1 MELISVTEEP
11 IVMNATP
18 TSSARIIRLTL
29 GLSPLAIA
37 MAAGLTGCGSTNALT
52 RTGNTDQFTPEH
64 KATLASV
71 SLDPSRT
78 HGDFTP
84 ESYITEGGEI
94 ELPQKWVSEA
104 RQGSASIQA
113 QRANAQ
119 SYEVFAEAQYTESM
133 AGADA
138 NLQDGFVSRD
148 TGYADAELTRS
159 VHNAN
164 IAKQNSDIA
173 AREFAAASKWERQ
186 EAFLVASVKEWQAE
200 IERMRS
206 ESETEWSAAL
216 AEHDRM
222 MASYEA
228 VRDRGQAEID
238 SMTQTADYTEQ
249 RAIQKAQSLRVQANT
264 VAEQSQAEVNSLN
277 QQIQTVTDQ
286 YNAEY
291 AQLTQR
297 AHSLDAQMS
306 SEIATLDAQANQFQ
320 VADADEN
327 YKLEVEAAQVTYEAT
342 ISEAEQVR
350 LLAQEQS
357 ARDRA
362 QYARMSADAQASLE
376 TAKTTFT
383 EAQQWVSTQYAKSMA
398 DIQNTLAQAERFE
411 QVARSAYVKAEVD
424 ARVAAMKA
432 EAAHNKALAEAELNQ
447 IQAEA
452 EAEAKSLQAKFAKE
466 FADQARKGSFVVPS
480 NTDNFEEGV
489 SAADSTPELAKSGK
503 KPVNVEADRIAAF
516 KTGLAKASQLRQQAD
531 ADRVE
536 AIAQR
541 DAEMGKFN
549 DWFAGKEADF
559 HATMASADAFL
570 QKSNAE
576 VDRMFANRDAM
587 LASAETERNRAL
599 VEADSGRT
607 EILATVETLKGS
619 SATMNKKRDAQVKQL
634 FAQAEA
640 TKRIGESRVA
650 SLSVQRDSAQRRGQ
664 AKSAQLLA
672 EANSLEQSQ
681 RAVVAQMRE
690 EIEGARQILDAELA
704 RLNQAAQSYM
714 AIAKA
719 NYDEGVAMADAFERI
734 AVANTAELTARHIA
748 SKKQSD
754 ADLEYM
760 ASVTNANELLRDAEV
775 QRMFATADEQLGY
788 AKAQDIATRGGIE
801 ADYSVAMAS
810 ATREFT
816 VADARESGVRT
827 RFDHRV
833 AATESD
839 RNRAYAEIYAQ
850 AQQQAARN
858 EIAAAQAATYSEQS
872 LAALERLNQT
882 SKTFQL
888 TAQRNWDSRLAMPSN
903 LDNPASVNEL
913 YEQTKPSFEFSSFTS
928 VPTDTE

>member
-1 MELISVTEEP
+1 
-11 IVMNATP
+11 MNATP
-18 TSSARIIRLTL
+18 TSSARLVRLTL

-37 MAAGLTGCGSTNALT
+37 MAAGLTGCGTTSSYT
-52 RTGNTDQFTPEH
+52 RSGNTQQFTPEYQ
-64 KATLASV
+64 ASLASV

-78 HGDFTP
+78 QGDFSS

-94 ELPQKWVSEA
+94 QLPQRWVSEA
-104 RQGSASIQA
+104 REGSAGIEA

-119 SYEVFAEAQYTESM
+119 SFEVFAESQYTESM

-138 NLQDGFVSRD
+138 DLQDGFVARD
-148 TGYADAELTRS
+148 SGYADAELTRS

-164 IAKQNSDIA
+164 ISKQNADIA

-186 EAFLVASVKEWQAE
+186 EAFLVASVQEWQAE

-206 ESETEWSAAL
+206 QAESEWSGSL

-238 SMTQTADYTEQ
+238 SMIQTADFTEQ
-249 RAIQKAQSLRVQANT
+249 RAVQKAQSLRVQANT
-264 VAEQSQAEVNSLN
+264 VAEQADAEVGSLN
-277 QQIQTVTDQ
+277 QQIQTTTDQ
-286 YNAEY
+286 FNAEF
-291 AQLTQR
+291 AELTQR

-306 SEIATLDAQANQFQ
+306 SEIATLDAQANQFK

-327 YKLEVEAAQVTYEAT
+327 FKLEIEAAQVTYEAT
-342 ISEAEQVR
+342 IYEAEQVR
-350 LLAQEQS
+350 LHAQEQS

-362 QYARMSADAQASLE
+362 QFSRMSADAQASLD

-398 DIQNTLAQAERFE
+398 DIQNKLAQAERHE

-424 ARVAAMKA
+424 ARVAAMKS
-432 EAAHNKALAEAELNQ
+432 EATHNKALAEAELSQ

-466 FADQARKGSFVVPS
+466 FSDQARKGSFVVPS
-480 NTDNFEEGV
+480 NTTERNEGV
-489 SAADSTPELAKSGK
+489 SAGDNTPELAKAEK
-503 KPVNVEADRIAAF
+503 KPVNVEADRVASF

-531 ADRVE
+531 ADRLE

-559 HATMASADAFL
+559 HATMAAADAFQL
-570 QKSNAE
+570 KSNAE

-599 VEADSGRT
+599 IEADSGRT
-607 EILATVETLKGS
+607 EILAAVETLKGS
-619 SATMNKKRDAQVKQL
+619 SVTMNKKRDAQVKQL

-640 TKRIGESRVA
+640 TKRIGESKVA
-650 SLSVQRDSAQRRGQ
+650 SLSVQRDAAQRRGQ
-664 AKSAQLLA
+664 ARSEQLLA
-672 EANSLEQSQ
+672 EASSLEQTQ

-690 EIEGARQILDAELA
+690 EIDGASKILNAELA

-719 NYDEGVAMADAFERI
+719 NFDEDSAMADAFERI

-760 ASVTNANELLRDAEV
+760 AAVTSSNELLRDAEV
-775 QRMFATADEQLGY
+775 QRMFASADEQLGF
-788 AKAQDIATRGGIE
+788 AKAQDIATRGNIE

-816 VADARESGVRT
+816 VADARESGVRS

-833 AATESD
+833 ASTESD
-839 RNRAYAEIYAQ
+839 RNRAYAELYAQ

-872 LAALERLNQT
+872 LAALERLNQA
-882 SKTFQL
+882 SRSFQL

-903 LDNPASVNEL
+903 LDNPASINEL
-913 YEQTKPSFEFSSFTS
+913 YERTKPNFEFTTFTS

>member
-1 MELISVTEEP
+1 
-11 IVMNATP
+11 MNATP
-18 TSSARIIRLTL
+18 TSSTRLVRLTL

-37 MAAGLTGCGSTNALT
+37 MAAGLTGCGSTSSFT
-52 RTGNTDQFTPEH
+52 RTGNTNQFTPEYQ
-64 KATLASV
+64 ASLASV

-78 HGDFTP
+78 QGDFTP
-84 ESYITEGGEI
+84 ESYITEGGELL
-94 ELPQKWVSEA
+94 LPQQWVSEA
-104 RQGSASIQA
+104 REGSASIQA

-119 SYEVFAEAQYTESM
+119 SFEVFAESQYTESM

-138 NLQDGFVSRD
+138 DLQDGFVARD
-148 TGYADAELTRS
+148 RGYADAELTRS

-164 IAKQNSDIA
+164 IAKHNSDID

-206 ESETEWSAAL
+206 QSETEWAGAL

-222 MASYEA
+222 MASYAA
-228 VRDRGQAEID
+228 VRDRGLAEID
-238 SMTQTADYTEQ
+238 SMVQTADFTEH

-264 VAEQSQAEVNSLN
+264 VAEQSNAEVSKLN
-277 QQIQTVTDQ
+277 QQIQTETEQ
-286 YNAEY
+286 YNASYSE
-291 AQLTQR
+291 LTQR

-306 SEIATLDAQANQFQ
+306 SEIATLDAQANQFK

-327 YKLEVEAAQVTYEAT
+327 FKLEVEAAQVTYEAT
-342 ISEAEQVR
+342 VAEAEEVR
-350 LLAQEQS
+350 LLAQEQT

-362 QYARMSADAQASLE
+362 QFARMSADAQANLD

-398 DIQNTLAQAERFE
+398 DIQNTLAQAERYE
-411 QVARSAYVKAEVD
+411 QVARSAYVKAEID

-432 EAAHNKALAEAELNQ
+432 EATHNKALAENELNL

-452 EAEAKSLQAKFAKE
+452 EAEAKALQAKFAKE
-466 FADQARKGSFVVPS
+466 FSDQARKGSFVIPS
-480 NTDNFEEGV
+480 NTTDFNEGV
-489 SAADSTPELAKSGK
+489 KPGDDTPDLAKAEK
-503 KPVNVEADRIAAF
+503 KPVNVEVDRIAAF
-516 KTGLAKASQLRQQAD
+516 KTGLAKAAQLRQSAD
-531 ADRVE
+531 ADRLE

-549 DWFAGKEADF
+549 NWFAGKEADF

-587 LASAETERNRAL
+587 LASAETEKNRAL

-607 EILATVETLKGS
+607 EILATIETLKGS
-619 SATMNKKRDAQVKQL
+619 SATMNKKRDAKVKQL

-640 TKRIGESRVA
+640 TKRIGESKVA
-650 SLSVQRDSAQRRGQ
+650 SLSVQRDAAQRRGQ

-672 EANSLEQSQ
+672 EASSLEQSQ

-690 EIEGARQILDAELA
+690 EIDGARQILDAELA

-719 NYDEGVAMADAFERI
+719 NFDEGSAMADAFERI

-754 ADLEYM
+754 ADLQYM
-760 ASVTNANELLRDAEV
+760 AAVSGSNELMRDAEV
-775 QRMFATADEQLGY
+775 QRMFASADEQLGY
-788 AKAQDIATRGGIE
+788 AKAKDIATRGNIE

-839 RNRAYAEIYAQ
+839 RNRAYAELYAQ
-850 AQQQAARN
+850 AQQQQARN

-882 SKTFQL
+882 SRTFQL
-888 TAQRNWDSRLAMPSN
+888 TAQRNWDSRLAMPTN
-903 LDNPASVNEL
+903 LDNPNSVNEL
-913 YEQTKPSFEFSSFTS
+913 YERTKPSFEFTTFTS
-928 VPTDTE
+928 VPTDSE

>member
-1 MELISVTEEP
+1 MD
-11 IVMNATP
+11 ATP
-18 TSSARIIRLTL
+18 TQSARARIML

-37 MAAGLTGCGSTNALT
+37 MAAGLTGCGSSTHLT
-52 RTGNTDQFTPEH
+52 RSGNTEQFTPEY
-64 KATLASV
+64 KASLATV
-71 SLDPSRT
+71 QLDASRT
-78 HGDFTP
+78 QGDFTP
-84 ESYITEGGEI
+84 GSYITEGGEI
-94 ELPQKWVSEA
+94 ELPQQWVSEA
-104 RQGSASIQA
+104 REGSASIQA

-119 SYEVFAEAQYTESM
+119 SFEVFAESQYVESM

-138 NLQDGFVSRD
+138 DLQDGFVSRD

-164 IAKQNSDIA
+164 IAKLNSDID

-206 ESETEWSAAL
+206 ESEKEWSSAL

-238 SMTQTADYTEQ
+238 SMIQTADLTEQ
-249 RAIQKAQSLRVQANT
+249 RAIQKVQSLRVQANT
-264 VAEQSQAEVNSLN
+264 VAEQSNADVARLN
-277 QQIQTVTDQ
+277 QQIHTVTEQ

-291 AQLTQR
+291 AELTQR

-306 SEIATLDAQANQFQ
+306 SEIATLDAQANQFK

-327 YKLEVEAAQVTYEAT
+327 YKLEVEAAQVTFEAT
-342 ISEAEQVR
+342 IAEAEDIR
-350 LLAQEQS
+350 LQAQEQS

-362 QYARMSADAQASLE
+362 QFSRLSADAQAKLD

-398 DIQNTLAQAERFE
+398 DIQNKLAQAERHE

-432 EAAHNKALAEAELNQ
+432 EATHNKALAEAELNQ
-447 IQAEA
+447 IQSEA
-452 EAEAKSLQAKFAKE
+452 ETEAKQLQAKFAKE
-466 FADQARKGSFVVPS
+466 FAEQARKGSFVVPS
-480 NTDNFEEGV
+480 NTTDREEGV
-489 SAADSTPELAKSGK
+489 NAGDNTPELAKSAK

-516 KTGLAKASQLRQQAD
+516 KTGLAKASQLRQDAN
-531 ADRVE
+531 ADRLE

-549 DWFAGKEADF
+549 DWFSGKEADF

-599 VEADSGRT
+599 VDAESGRT

-619 SATMNKKRDAQVKQL
+619 SVTMSKKRDAKVKQL

-640 TKRIGESRVA
+640 TKRIGESKVA
-650 SLSVQRDSAQRRGQ
+650 SLSVQRDSAKRRGE

-672 EANSLEQSQ
+672 EANSLEQTQ

-690 EIEGARQILDAELA
+690 EIGGARQILDAELA

-719 NYDEGVAMADAFERI
+719 NFDEGTAMADAFERI

-754 ADLEYM
+754 ADLQYM
-760 ASVTNANELLRDAEV
+760 TAVSNSNELLRDAEV
-775 QRMFATADEQLGY
+775 QRMFASADEQLGY
-788 AKAQDIATRGGIE
+788 AKAQDIATRGNID
-801 ADYSVAMAS
+801 ADYNVAMAS

-816 VADARESGVRT
+816 VADARETGVRS

-839 RNRAYAEIYAQ
+839 RNRAYAELYAQ
-850 AQQQAARN
+850 AQQQQARN

-903 LDNPASVNEL
+903 LDNPAAVNEL
-913 YEQTKPSFEFSSFTS
+913 YEQTKPSYEFSTFTS

>member
-1 MELISVTEEP
+1 
-11 IVMNATP
+11 MNATP
-18 TSSARIIRLTL
+18 AQSARTARIML

-37 MAAGLTGCGSTNALT
+37 MAAGLTGCGSSTHMT
-52 RTGNTDQFTPEH
+52 RHGGTEQFTPEH
-64 KATLASV
+64 KATLATV
-71 SLDPSRT
+71 QLDSSRT

-94 ELPQKWVSEA
+94 ELPQQWVSEA
-104 RQGSASIQA
+104 REGSAAIQA

-119 SYEVFAEAQYTESM
+119 SFEVFAESQYVESM

-138 NLQDGFVSRD
+138 DLQDGFVARD

-164 IAKQNSDIA
+164 ISKLNSDID
-173 AREFAAASKWERQ
+173 AREFAAAAKWERQ

-206 ESETEWSAAL
+206 QAEKEWSSSL

-222 MASYEA
+222 MASYAA

-238 SMTQTADYTEQ
+238 SMVQTADFTEQ

-264 VAEQSQAEVNSLN
+264 VAEQSQAEVAQLN
-277 QQIQTVTDQ
+277 QQIQTVTEQ
-286 YNAEY
+286 FNAEF
-291 AQLTQR
+291 AELTQR

-306 SEIATLDAQANQFQ
+306 SEIATLDAQANQFK

-327 YKLEVEAAQVTYEAT
+327 YKLEVEAAEVTYEAT
-342 ISEAEQVR
+342 LAEAEEIR
-350 LLAQEQS
+350 LQAQEQA

-362 QYARMSADAQASLE
+362 QYARMSSDAQAKLD

-398 DIQNTLAQAERFE
+398 DIQNKLAQAQREE

-432 EAAHNKALAEAELNQ
+432 EAAHNKALADAELNQ

-452 EAEAKSLQAKFAKE
+452 EAEAKQLQAKFAKE
-466 FADQARKGSFVVPS
+466 FAEQARKGSFVVPS
-480 NTDNFEEGV
+480 NTTDLEEGV
-489 SAADSTPELAKSGK
+489 NAGDNTPELAKASK

-516 KTGLAKASQLRQQAD
+516 KTGLAKASQIRQDAE

-549 DWFAGKEADF
+549 DWFAGKEANF
-559 HATMASADAFL
+559 HATMASADAFV

-576 VDRMFANRDAM
+576 VDRMFANRDA
-587 LASAETERNRAL
+587 LIASGETERNRAL
-599 VEADSGRT
+599 IDAESGRT

-619 SATMNKKRDAQVKQL
+619 SVTMSKKRDAKVKQL
-634 FAQAEA
+634 FAQADA
-640 TKRIGESRVA
+640 TKRIGESKVA
-650 SLSVQRDSAQRRGQ
+650 SLSVQRDSAKRRGE
-664 AKSAQLLA
+664 AKSSQLLA
-672 EANSLEQSQ
+672 EASSLEQSQ

-719 NYDEGVAMADAFERI
+719 NYDEDAAMADAFERI
-734 AVANTAELTARHIA
+734 AVANTSELTARHIA

-754 ADLEYM
+754 ADLQYM
-760 ASVTNANELLRDAEV
+760 TAVSNSNELLRDAEV
-775 QRMFATADEQLGY
+775 QRMFAQADEQLGY
-788 AKAQDIATRGGIE
+788 AKAQDIATRGNIE
-801 ADYSVAMAS
+801 SDYSVAMAS
-810 ATREFT
+810 ATRDFT
-816 VADARESGVRT
+816 VADARESGVRS

-839 RNRAYAEIYAQ
+839 RNRAYAELYAQ